1 MTILSRSST
10 RLSPE
15 QRRSLVAELMDQQG
29 PIASPL
35 SFAQQRL
42 WILDR
47 FQPGN
52 PAYNIPAAIPLQGWL
67 NMHALERSLNE
78 IVRRHETLR
87 TRFEVID
94 GKPAQVVEPSLQI
107 PLEIMDLRSVPPTA
121 VQAEVSRIVFEE
133 GRRSFDLSKGPLIRA
148 LLLKI
153 NAMSNVLVLVMHHIV
168 SDGWS
173 MSVFNRELSTLY
185 TAYLRG
191 QQSPF
196 PEFPIQY
203 SDFAAWQTEW
213 FRGEVLEEQLGYW
226 RKQLAGLHPVLALP
240 TDRPRPLVQTN
251 NGALVGF
258 IVDHGLCEDLKSFS
272 QSRNATLFMTLL
284 AAFKTLLYRLS
295 GETDIAVGSPI
306 ANRTRSELEGLIGF
320 FVNTLVLRTD
330 LSGDPTFIELL
341 AREREMALGAFGH
354 QDMPF
359 EKLVEE
365 LQPNRDLSHNPLF
378 QILFAVQN
386 IGTVDRNAP
395 QQQPPSAGLPLGNGT
410 AKFDLTLSLL
420 DTGGGAQGLLEY
432 NTDLFNTSTAEMIV
446 ERYQTLLRGVVEDP
460 TKRLS
465 QLPIFTIRERE
476 EPPVGLAGPKIAS
489 GMPETVSEVVSAH
502 ATGNPQA
509 VAAVG
514 PSGEISYLELERRT
528 DQLAAHLLSRGAN
541 KECSIAVAMSRDLEN
556 VVAVLSVL
564 KAGWSYIPID
574 SSELVLSNSA
584 TETLPSRINRIL
596 AEAKPMMILVD
607 DVTRS
612 GFPSDLSGVVLF
624 SQLESDAQSED
635 LKPDLSVT
643 PDSIA
648 SMVYQAGPDGTLHA
662 FALTHRALCR
672 IASEPQISLKASD
685 RVAHVSYAASD
696 SSRYEIFGALAASA
710 TIVCLPNEAL
720 SAPRRFANALRESGV
735 TVLFARAATIEHL
748 AREFPWALRN
758 IRLLLIDERIT
769 DSQRLLEVLKHELR
783 ERVFSLY
790 GDVAA
795 GGFFAVQPLGS
806 LAPDART
813 IPLGS
818 PTPGVTLYAL
828 DKNLELVPPG
838 VVGEIYLESE
848 TLAVNGSNAQ
858 DSLITSP
865 FSSSTKTQLYR
876 TGDIARQLLDGSLE
890 YRGRRD
896 GRIVS
901 GTANVYPAE
910 IESVLVQHSTV
921 RDAAVA
927 PRRRQGL
934 RDRGLAALVET
945 EADEL
950 IESDLRDFLA
960 ANLPAHLI
968 PTAFVTVKT
977 LPHLVDGQIDRQLVA
992 EAVADIDTP
1001 QPASEPYVEPRND
1014 IETALA
1020 QIWMETLGTARI
1032 GIKDNFF
1039 RLGGHSLLATQA
1051 VARISDAFNID
1062 LQLQRLFE
1070 SPTIEQ
1076 LAQVIEPLARAD
1088 FKPKIMSIKRVPR
1101 DRPLPLS
1108 FAQQRLWFLDQFEPD
1123 SAFYNIAIPIRWPGP
1138 VDANALEAAFND
1150 LIKRHETLRTTFA
1163 IVDAEPVQVIAPS
1176 YELSLIVHD
1185 LRHLPAKERMARAQ
1199 TLAAIEA
1206 QRPFNLKS
1214 GPVLRAELVKMD
1226 DADHLLL
1233 FTIHHIA
1240 ADGWSTEVLFREL
1253 FQLYEAR
1260 RNGRVADLP
1269 ELVVQYA
1276 DFACWQRKRLTGAL
1290 LDKQLAYWKRQL
1302 QDAPALLEL
1311 PTDRPRPRV
1320 QMFRG
1325 AMHMFSMPGL
1335 ILESVREIAQQDQ
1348 TTLFTVLLAALNVL
1362 LYRYTGREDL
1372 VVGSPIANRTRPELE
1387 SLIGFFANTLVLRT
1401 EISGKMTFRE
1411 LVSQVREVTLGA
1423 YAHQDIPFEKLV
1435 EEFQPER
1442 NLSYNPL
1449 FQIMFALQN
1458 TGRPLVAGSSQDDSM
1473 PVVGAGVAK
1482 FDLTLFVSETTSGLK
1497 AGIEYN
1503 SDLFDTSTIARFASH
1518 YEALLQSI
1526 SNDPDRQ
1533 IWTLPML
1540 STEESVALVDWN
1552 DTAVPFRRECIQ
1564 QMFEAQ
1570 VEKTPDATA
1579 IIFNNLAISYREL
1592 NSRANDLA
1600 HRLIVSGIGPN
1611 LPVGIFMERSP
1622 EMIVAIMAILKAG
1635 GAYLPVDPNYP
1646 QERISFML
1654 ADSHAPIVIT
1664 ETHLRAKL
1672 PSTEANILTINDV
1685 EPGPKRDENPSSTV
1699 TAEDLAYVIY
1709 TSGSTGDP
1717 KGVAMP
1723 HAPLAN
1729 LLQWQ
1734 IPRSNL
1740 PPNARTLQF
1749 ASLSFDVSFQEI
1761 FATLCSAGSL
1771 VIVTEDQRR
1780 DPPALWNVLS
1790 AEKVNRL
1797 FLPYVALQQLAE
1809 HAKKTTEL
1817 PSSLTEVITAGE
1829 QLQITPQIAAM
1840 FERLNASLY
1849 NQYGPTE
1856 SHVVTELK
1864 LMGAPRDWPARPSI
1878 GKPIQNAAV
1887 HVLDEFGQT
1896 CAIGTPGELH
1906 IGGEMLAR
1914 GYLGRQAL
1922 TAESFI
1928 AGSQPAGSRIYRT
1941 GDRARYLA
1949 DGNIQFL
1956 GRMDD
1961 QVKIRGFRV
1970 EPGEIEAALR
1980 KHPLVSEAVVVA
1992 RAHAAEQFRLAAY
2005 VGADPRHPPT
2015 VQELRRHLAS
2025 LLPEYMMP
2033 SSFAVIGSLPLTPS
2047 GKLNRRALPAPDLPA
2062 AAELASAI
2070 AARTPVEEALTQ
2082 IWREILEL
2090 PRVGVQ
2096 DNFFELGG
2104 HSLLATRV
2112 ISRIRDEF
2120 NVDLPVRRMFETP
2133 TIEALALS
2141 VVEATLA
2148 AQSLD
2153 ETAQLLAEIEQMSE
2167 EEARL
2172 SSAGD

>member
-1 MTILSRSST
+1 MTIPSRSST

-15 QRRSLVAELMDQQG
+15 PRRSRVAELRDQQG
-29 PIASPL
+29 QITAPL

-67 NMHALERSLNE
+67 NIHALERSLNE

-107 PLEIMDLRSVPPTA
+107 PLEIMDLRSVPSAA
-121 VQAEVSRIVFEE
+121 VQEEMSRIVFEE
-133 GRRSFDLSKGPLIRA
+133 GRRSFDLAKGPLFRA

-185 TAYLRG
+185 MAYLRG
-191 QQSPF
+191 QKSPF
-196 PEFPIQY
+196 PELPIQY
-203 SDFAAWQTEW
+203 SDFAEWQTEW
-213 FRGEVLEEQLGYW
+213 FRGPVLEQQLGYW
-226 RKQLAGLHPVLALP
+226 RKQLAGLQPVLDLP
-240 TDRPRPLVQTN
+240 TDRPRPPVQTN
-251 NGALVGF
+251 NGALVAF
-258 IVDHGLCEDLKSFS
+258 LLDHSLCEDLKSLS

-284 AAFKTLLYRLS
+284 AAFKTLLHRLS
-295 GETDIAVGSPI
+295 GETDVAVGSPI

-341 AREREMALGAFGH
+341 ARERETALGAFGH

-365 LQPNRDLSHNPLF
+365 LQPKRDLSHNPLF

-395 QQQPPSAGLPLGNGT
+395 QQQPLPPGPPLGNGT

-420 DTGGGAQGLLEY
+420 DTGGGAQGFLEY
-432 NTDLFNTSTAEMIV
+432 NTDLFDASTAEMIV

-460 TKRLS
+460 AKRLS
-465 QLPIFTIRERE
+465 QLPIFTTRERE
-476 EPPVGLAGPKIAS
+476 EPPAGLAGPKIAS
-489 GMPETVSEVVSAH
+489 GPPETVTEIVSVH
-502 ATGNPQA
+502 AANNPEA
-509 VAAVG
+509 VAAIG
-514 PSGEISYLELERRT
+514 PGGEINYLDLERRT
-528 DQLAAHLLSRGAN
+528 DRLAAHLLSRGAN
-541 KECSIAVAMSRDLEN
+541 KDSSIAVAMSRDVESI
-556 VVAVLSVL
+556 VASLSVL
-564 KAGWSYIPID
+564 KAGCSYIPIA
-574 SSELVLSNSA
+574 SSELALSKNA
-584 TETLPSRINRIL
+584 AGTLPPRVDRIL
-596 AEAKPMMILVD
+596 AEAKPLLILVD
-607 DVTRS
+607 DKTRS
-612 GFPSDLSGVVLF
+612 SFPADASDVFLF
-624 SQLESDAQSED
+624 SELENDARSEAR
-635 LKPDLSVT
+635 KPEVRVT

-648 SMVYQAGPDGTLHA
+648 SVIYQAGSDGTLHR
-662 FALTHRALCR
+662 FALSHRTLCR
-672 IASEPQISLKASD
+672 IAGEPRINLKPSD
-685 RVAHVSYAASD
+685 RVAHSSDATSD
-696 SSRYEIFGALAASA
+696 SSRYEIFGTLAAGA
-710 TIVCLPNEAL
+710 TIICLPDEAL
-720 SAPRRFANALRESGV
+720 TAPRRFANALRESGV
-735 TVLFARAATIEHL
+735 TVLFARAATFEHL
-748 AREFPWALRN
+748 AREFPWALRTS
-758 IRLLLIDERIT
+758 RLLLVDERIT
-769 DSQRLLEVLKHELR
+769 DTQRLLEVLKPELR
-783 ERVFSLY
+783 ERMFSVY

-818 PTPGVTLYAL
+818 PTPGVTLYVL
-828 DKNLELVPPG
+828 DKNLELVPAG
-838 VVGEIYLESE
+838 VVGEIYLETQ
-848 TLAVNGSNAQ
+848 TLATDGSGAP
-858 DSLITSP
+858 DTLITSP
-865 FSSSTKTQLYR
+865 FSSLSKTKLYR
-876 TGDIARQLLDGSLE
+876 TGDFARQLLDGSLE

-896 GRIVS
+896 GRIVN
-901 GTANVYPAE
+901 GTNVYPAE
-910 IESVLVQHSTV
+910 IESALVQHPAV

-927 PRRRQGL
+927 PRLRQGL
-934 RDRGLAALVET
+934 RDRGLAAVVET
-945 EADEL
+945 DADKQLEAEL
-950 IESDLRDFLA
+950 GDFLA
-960 ANLPAHLI
+960 AHLPAHLI

-977 LPHLVDGQIDRQLVA
+977 LPRLADGRIDRQAVA
-992 EAVADIDTP
+992 ETVASIDTP
-1001 QPASEPYVEPRND
+1001 KPASEPYLEPRND
-1014 IETALA
+1014 IETALV
-1020 QIWMETLGTARI
+1020 QIWMETLGTDRI

-1070 SPTIEQ
+1070 SPTVEQ

-1088 FKPKIMSIKRVPR
+1088 FKPEIMSIKRVPR
-1101 DRPLPLS
+1101 NQPLPLS

-1150 LIKRHETLRTTFA
+1150 LIERHETLRTTFA

-1176 YELSLIVHD
+1176 YQLSLVVHD
-1185 LRHLPAKERMARAQ
+1185 LRNLPAEERMGRAQ

-1214 GPVLRAELVKMD
+1214 GPVLRAELVKTD
-1226 DADHLLL
+1226 DADHILL

-1260 RNGRVADLP
+1260 RNGRSADLP

-1290 LDKQLAYWKRQL
+1290 LEKQLAYWKRQL

-1325 AMHMFSMPGL
+1325 GMYMFSMPGSV
-1335 ILESVREIAQQDQ
+1335 LETVRDIAQQEQ
-1348 TTLFTVLLAALNVL
+1348 TTLFTVLLAALDVL

-1401 EISGKMTFRE
+1401 QVSGRMTFRE
-1411 LVSQVREVTLGA
+1411 LVSQVREITVGA

-1442 NLSYNPL
+1442 NLAYNPL

-1458 TGRPLVAGSSQDDSM
+1458 TGRPLVAPSSPQEESIT
-1473 PVVGAGVAK
+1473 VVGAGVAK
-1482 FDLTLFVSETTSGLK
+1482 FDLTLFVSETTNGLR

-1518 YEALLQSI
+1518 YEALMQSI

-1533 IWTLPML
+1533 IWMLPML
-1540 STEESVALVDWN
+1540 GAEESVALIDWN
-1552 DTAVPFRRECIQ
+1552 DTAAPFRRECVQ
-1564 QMFEAQ
+1564 RMFEAQ
-1570 VEKTPDATA
+1570 VDKTPDAKA
-1579 IIFNNLAISYREL
+1579 IIFNNSAITYREL

-1600 HRLIVSGIGPN
+1600 HRLIDLGIGPN
-1611 LPVGIFMERSP
+1611 LPVGILMERSP
-1622 EMIVAIMAILKAG
+1622 DTIAAVIAILKAG

-1654 ADSHAPIVIT
+1654 ADSRAPIVLT
-1664 ETHLRAKL
+1664 ETHLRDQL
-1672 PSTEANILTINDV
+1672 PATDANILTINDL
-1685 EPGPKRDENPSSTV
+1685 EAGPKRHENPSSTV
-1699 TAEDLAYVIY
+1699 AADDLAYVIY
-1709 TSGSTGDP
+1709 TSGSTGNP

-1729 LLQWQ
+1729 MLQWQ
-1734 IPRSNL
+1734 IARSNL

-1761 FATLCSAGSL
+1761 FSTLCSGGSL

-1780 DPPALWNVLS
+1780 DPAALWNLLS
-1790 AEKVNRL
+1790 AENVSRL

-1809 HAKKTTEL
+1809 HAKKSAEA

-1864 LMGAPRDWPARPSI
+1864 LEGKPRDWPARPSI
-1878 GKPIQNAAV
+1878 GKPIPNATI
-1887 HVLDEFGQT
+1887 HVLDEFGQV

-1906 IGGEMLAR
+1906 IGGEALAR
-1914 GYLGRQAL
+1914 GYLGRETL

-1992 RAHAAEQFRLAAY
+1992 HAHADEEFRLAAY
-2005 VGADPRHPPT
+2005 VQADPRHRPAT
-2015 VQELRRHLAS
+2015 QDLRRHLAS
-2025 LLPEYMMP
+2025 LLPEYMIP
-2033 SSFAVIGSLPLTPS
+2033 SSFAVMASLPLTPS
-2047 GKLNRRALPAPDLPA
+2047 GKLNRRALPAPDAPA
-2062 AAELASAI
+2062 APELASAI
-2070 AARTPVEEALTQ
+2070 AARTPIEESLTR

-2090 PRVGVQ
+2090 PRVGIK

-2141 VVEATLA
+2141 VVESTLE
-2148 AQSLD
+2148 AQSFD

-2172 SSAGD
+2172 SSTGD

>member
-1 MTILSRSST
+1 MTIPSRSSS

-15 QRRSLVAELMDQQG
+15 QRRSRVAELRDQQL
-29 PIASPL
+29 PIVAPL

-67 NMHALERSLNE
+67 NIHALERSLNE

-94 GKPAQVVEPSLQI
+94 GKPAQVVEPSLEI
-107 PLEIMDLRSVPPTA
+107 PLETMDLRSVPPA
-121 VQAEVSRIVFEE
+121 EVQAEVSRIVFEE
-133 GRRSFDLSKGPLIRA
+133 GRRSFDLAKGPLFRA
-148 LLLKI
+148 LLLKL
-153 NAMSNVLVLVMHHIV
+153 NGMNNVLVLVMHHIV

-185 TAYLRG
+185 MAYLRG
-191 QQSPF
+191 QSSPF
-196 PEFPIQY
+196 PELSIQY
-203 SDFAAWQTEW
+203 SDFAEWQTEW
-213 FRGEVLEEQLGYW
+213 FRGEVLEKQLSYW
-226 RKQLAGLHPVLALP
+226 RKQLSGLHPVLDLP
-240 TDRPRPLVQTN
+240 TDRPRPPIQTN
-251 NGALVGF
+251 NGALVAF
-258 IVDHGLCEDLKSFS
+258 LVDHRLCEDLKTLS

-284 AAFKTLLYRLS
+284 AAFKTLLHRIS

-365 LQPNRDLSHNPLF
+365 LQPKRDLSHNPLF

-395 QQQPPSAGLPLGNGT
+395 QQAPPSAGPPLGNGT

-420 DTGGGAQGLLEY
+420 DTGGGAQGFLEY
-432 NTDLFNTSTAEMIV
+432 NTDLFDASTAEMIV
-446 ERYQTLLRGVVEDP
+446 ERYQTVLRSVVEDP

-465 QLPIFTIRERE
+465 QLPIFTTRERE
-476 EPPVGLAGPKIAS
+476 EPPAGLAGAKIAP
-489 GMPETVSEVVSAH
+489 GTPETVTEVLSAH
-502 ATGNPQA
+502 AAANPQA
-509 VAAVG
+509 VAVVG
-514 PSGEISYLELERRT
+514 PNGEINYLDLERRT
-528 DQLAAHLLSRGAN
+528 DRLAAQLVSRGAS
-541 KECSIAVAMSRDLEN
+541 KERSIAVAMNRDLEN
-556 VVAVLSVL
+556 VVAVLSVI
-564 KAGWSYIPID
+564 KTGCSYIPID
-574 SSELVLSNSA
+574 ASELALSKNGA
-584 TETLPSRINRIL
+584 ETLPPRVNRIL
-596 AEAKPMMILVD
+596 EEAKPLMILVD

-612 GFPSDLSGVVLF
+612 SFPSDVDGVVLF
-624 SQLESDAQSED
+624 SQLEQDAQTED
-635 LKPDLSVT
+635 AKPDVSVT
-643 PDSIA
+643 PDTVA
-648 SMVYQAGPDGTLHA
+648 STVYQAGPDGTLHS

-672 IASEPQISLKASD
+672 MASELQISLNASD
-685 RVAHVSYAASD
+685 RVAHGSYAASD
-696 SSRYEIFGALAASA
+696 SSRYEIFGAIAAGA
-710 TIVCLPNEAL
+710 TVVCLPNEAL

-758 IRLLLIDERIT
+758 IRLLLIEERIN
-769 DSQRLLEVLKHELR
+769 DSQRLLEVLKPELR
-783 ERVFSLY
+783 ERIFSVY
-790 GDVAA
+790 ADVAV
-795 GGFFAVQPLGS
+795 GGFFAVQPLGP
-806 LAPDART
+806 LAADARA
-813 IPLGS
+813 IPLGT
-818 PTPGVTLYAL
+818 PTPGVTLYSL
-828 DKNLELVPPG
+828 DKNLELVPAG

-848 TLAVNGSNAQ
+848 TLSVNGACAK
-858 DSLITSP
+858 DSLIPSP
-865 FSSSTKTQLYR
+865 FSFSNKIQLYR
-876 TGDIARQLLDGSLE
+876 TGDFARQLLDGSLE

-896 GRIVS
+896 GRTMS

-910 IESVLVQHSTV
+910 IESVLVQHSAI

-927 PRRRQGL
+927 PRLRQGL
-934 RDRGLAALVET
+934 RDRGLAAIVET
-945 EADEL
+945 DSDQQ
-950 IESDLRDFLA
+950 IESELRDFLA
-960 ANLPAHLI
+960 ARLPAHLN
-968 PTAFVTVKT
+968 PTAFVIVKT
-977 LPHLVDGQIDRQLVA
+977 LPRLADGQIDRQAVA
-992 EAVADIDTP
+992 EAVANIDTP
-1001 QPASEPYVEPRND
+1001 KPASEPYVEPRND
-1014 IETALA
+1014 LETALV
-1020 QIWMETLGTARI
+1020 QIWMETLGADRI

-1070 SPTIEQ
+1070 APTVEQ
-1076 LAQVIEPLARAD
+1076 LAQVIEPLARSD
-1088 FKPKIMSIKRVPR
+1088 FKPEIMSIKRVPR

-1123 SAFYNIAIPIRWPGP
+1123 SAFYNIAIPVRWPGP
-1138 VDANALEAAFND
+1138 CDANALEGAFND
-1150 LIKRHETLRTTFA
+1150 LIERHETLRTTFD
-1163 IVDAEPVQVIAPS
+1163 IVNAEPVQMIAPS
-1176 YELSLIVHD
+1176 YQLSLVVHD
-1185 LRHLPAKERMARAQ
+1185 LRNLPAEERMARAQ

-1206 QRPFNLKS
+1206 QRPFNLKT
-1214 GPVLRAELVKMD
+1214 GPVLRAELVRID
-1226 DADHLLL
+1226 NADHLLL

-1240 ADGWSTEVLFREL
+1240 ADGWSTEVLFREV

-1269 ELVVQYA
+1269 ELQLQYA
-1276 DFACWQRKRLTGAL
+1276 DFACWQRKRLAGPL
-1290 LDKQLAYWKRQL
+1290 LDRQLAYWKRQL

-1325 AMHMFSMPGL
+1325 GMHMFSMPGM
-1335 ILESVREIAQQDQ
+1335 ILESVKDIAQQEQ

-1387 SLIGFFANTLVLRT
+1387 SLIGFFANTLVLRSQ
-1401 EISGKMTFRE
+1401 ISGRMTFRE
-1411 LVSQVREVTLGA
+1411 LVAQVREVTLGA

-1442 NLSYNPL
+1442 NLAYNPL

-1458 TGRPLVAGSSQDDSM
+1458 TGRPLVTGSSQDDSI

-1482 FDLTLFVSETTSGLK
+1482 FDLTLFISETTSGLK

-1503 SDLFDTSTIARFASH
+1503 SDLFDTSTIARFGSH

-1526 SNDPDRQ
+1526 GNDPDRQ

-1540 STEESVALVDWN
+1540 STAESVALADWN
-1552 DTAVPFRRECIQ
+1552 DTAAPYSRECVHR
-1564 QMFEAQ
+1564 MFEAQ
-1570 VEKTPDATA
+1570 VEKTPNETA
-1579 IIFNNLAISYREL
+1579 VIFNNSSTSYVEL
-1592 NSRANDLA
+1592 NNRANDLA
-1600 HRLIVSGIGPN
+1600 HRLIEAGIGPN
-1611 LPVGIFMERSP
+1611 LPVGILMERSP
-1622 EMIVAIMAILKAG
+1622 DMVVAVMAILKAG

-1646 QERISFML
+1646 QERISLMI
-1654 ADSHAPIVIT
+1654 ADSRTPIIVT
-1664 ETHLRAKL
+1664 QTPLRAKL
-1672 PSTEANILTINDV
+1672 PSTDTTILTIDEL
-1685 EPGPKRDENPSSTV
+1685 EPGPKREDNPSSTV
-1699 TAEDLAYVIY
+1699 TADDLAYVIY
-1709 TSGSTGDP
+1709 TSGSTGVP

-1723 HAPLAN
+1723 HAPMAN
-1729 LLQWQ
+1729 MLQWQ
-1734 IPRSNL
+1734 ISRSNL

-1761 FATLCSAGSL
+1761 FSTLCSGGSL
-1771 VIVTEDQRR
+1771 VIVTEDDRR
-1780 DPPALWNVLS
+1780 DPAALWNLLRT
-1790 AEKVNRL
+1790 EKVNRL

-1809 HAKKTTEL
+1809 QAKKTAEL

-1864 LMGAPRDWPARPSI
+1864 LTGAPREWPARPSV
-1878 GKPIQNAAV
+1878 GKPIANATI

-1906 IGGEMLAR
+1906 IGGDVLAR
-1914 GYLGRQAL
+1914 GYLGRPVL
-1922 TAESFI
+1922 TAENFI
-1928 AGSQPAGSRIYRT
+1928 SGSQPAGSRIYRT

-1970 EPGEIEAALR
+1970 EPGEIEEALR

-1992 RAHAAEQFRLAAY
+1992 HAHAAEEFRLAAY
-2005 VGADPRHPPT
+2005 VQADPRHRPS
-2015 VQELRRHLAS
+2015 VQDLRKHLAA
-2025 LLPEYMMP
+2025 LLPEYMVP
-2033 SSFAVIGSLPLTPS
+2033 SSFAVMAALPLTPS
-2047 GKLNRRALPAPDLPA
+2047 GKLNRRALPAPDTPA
-2062 AAELASAI
+2062 TTELATAI
-2070 AARTPVEEALTQ
+2070 AARTPVEEALTR

-2141 VVEATLA
+2141 VVETTLE
-2148 AQSLD
+2148 AQSMD
-2153 ETAQLLAEIEQMSE
+2153 ETAQLLAEIEQMSD

>member
-1 MTILSRSST
+1 MSIPSRSST

-15 QRRSLVAELMDQQG
+15 QRRSRVAELRDQQG
-29 PIASPL
+29 PITAPL

-67 NMHALERSLNE
+67 NIHALERSLNE

-94 GKPAQVVEPSLQI
+94 GKPAQVVEPSLPI
-107 PLEIMDLRSVPPTA
+107 SLNIMDLRSVPPSV

-133 GRRSFDLSKGPLIRA
+133 GRRSFDLAKGPLIRA
-148 LLLKI
+148 LLLKL

-173 MSVFNRELSTLY
+173 MSVFNRELATLY
-185 TAYLRG
+185 MAYLRG

-196 PEFPIQY
+196 PELPIQY
-203 SDFAAWQTEW
+203 SDFAEWQTEW
-213 FRGEVLEEQLGYW
+213 FRGEVLEAQLDYW
-226 RKQLAGLHPVLALP
+226 RKQLTGLQPVLDLP
-240 TDRPRPLVQTN
+240 TDRPRPPIQTN

-258 IVDHGLCEDLKSFS
+258 VVDHRLCEDLKSFS

-284 AAFKTLLYRLS
+284 AAFKTLLHRLS
-295 GETDIAVGSPI
+295 GETDIALGSPI

-341 AREREMALGAFGH
+341 ARERETALGAFGH

-365 LQPNRDLSHNPLF
+365 LQPSRDLSHNPLF

-395 QQQPPSAGLPLGNGT
+395 QQLPPSAGVPLGNGT

-420 DTGGGAQGLLEY
+420 DTGGGAQGFLEY
-432 NTDLFNTSTAEMIV
+432 NTDLFDASTAEMIV

-460 TKRLS
+460 AKRLS
-465 QLPIFTIRERE
+465 QLPIFTTRERE
-476 EPPVGLAGPKIAS
+476 EPPAGLAGAKIAP
-489 GMPETVSEVVSAH
+489 GTPETVTEILPAQ
-502 ATGNPQA
+502 AAANPQA
-509 VAAVG
+509 IAVAG
-514 PSGEISYLELERRT
+514 PGGEINYLELERRT
-528 DQLAAHLLSRGAN
+528 NRLAAQLLSRGAD
-541 KECSIAVAMSRDLEN
+541 KERPIAVAMSRDLEN

-564 KAGWSYIPID
+564 KAGCSYIPID
-574 SSELVLSNSA
+574 ASEFVLSKTTA
-584 TETLPSRINRIL
+584 GTLPPRVARIV
-596 AEAKPMMILVD
+596 AEAKPALILVD
-607 DVTRS
+607 DVTQS
-612 GFPSDLSGVVLF
+612 SFPPAVSGVVLF
-624 SQLESDAQSED
+624 SELESDSQTED
-635 LKPDLSVT
+635 RKPDAAVT
-643 PDSIA
+643 PKSIA
-648 SMVYQAGPDGTLHA
+648 SIVYQAGPDGTLHP
-662 FALTHRALCR
+662 FPVTHRALCR
-672 IASEPQISLKASD
+672 MAIEPQISLKPSD
-685 RVAHVSYAASD
+685 RVAHGSYAASD
-696 SSRYEIFGALAASA
+696 SSRYEIFGTLAAGA
-710 TIVCLPNEAL
+710 TIVCLPNESLA
-720 SAPRRFANALRESGV
+720 APRRFANALRESGV

-758 IRLLLIDERIT
+758 IRLLLVDERLT
-769 DSQRLLEVLKHELR
+769 DSQRLLEALKPELR
-783 ERVFSLY
+783 ERIFSLY

-806 LAPDART
+806 LASDARSV
-813 IPLGS
+813 PLGN
-818 PTPGVTLYAL
+818 PTPGVTLYAS
-828 DKNLELVPPG
+828 DKNLEIVPAG

-848 TLAVNGSNAQ
+848 VLAGGGPG
-858 DSLITSP
+858 SLIASP
-865 FSSSTKTQLYR
+865 FYSSTDIKLYQ
-876 TGDIARQLLDGSLE
+876 TGDFARQLPDGSLE

-901 GTANVYPAE
+901 GSTNVYPAE
-910 IESVLVQHSTV
+910 IESVLVQHSAI
-921 RDAAVA
+921 RDAVVS
-927 PRRRQGL
+927 PRLRQGL
-934 RDRGLAALVET
+934 RDRGMAAIIET
-945 EADEL
+945 EADKQ
-950 IESDLRDFLA
+950 IESDVRDFLA
-960 ANLPAHLI
+960 ARLPAHLI

-977 LPHLVDGQIDRQLVA
+977 LPRLVDGQIDRKAVA
-992 EAVADIDTP
+992 ETVANIDTP
-1001 QPASEPYVEPRND
+1001 KPASEPYVEPRTD
-1014 IETALA
+1014 IEKALV
-1020 QIWMETLGTARI
+1020 QIWMETLGTDRI

-1070 SPTIEQ
+1070 SPTVEQ
-1076 LAQVIEPLARAD
+1076 LAQEIEPLTRAD
-1088 FKPKIMSIKRVPR
+1088 FRPEIMSIKRVPR
-1101 DRPLPLS
+1101 DQPLPLS

-1123 SAFYNIAIPIRWPGP
+1123 NAFYNIAIPIRWPGP
-1138 VDANALEAAFND
+1138 VEANALEAAFND
-1150 LIKRHETLRTTFA
+1150 LIERHETLRTTFA

-1176 YELSLIVHD
+1176 YQLSLVVHD
-1185 LRHLPAKERMARAQ
+1185 LRHLPQEERMGRAQ
-1199 TLAAIEA
+1199 ALAAIEA
-1206 QRPFNLKS
+1206 QRPFNLKT
-1214 GPVLRAELVKMD
+1214 GPVLRAELVKID
-1226 DADHLLL
+1226 NADHLLL

-1276 DFACWQRKRLTGAL
+1276 DFACWQRKRLSGAL
-1290 LDKQLAYWKRQL
+1290 LDKQLAYWRRQL
-1302 QDAPALLEL
+1302 QEAPALLEL

-1325 AMHMFSMPGL
+1325 GMYMFSLPGS
-1335 ILESVREIAQQDQ
+1335 ILESVKDIAQHEQ

-1401 EISGKMTFRE
+1401 QISGRMTFRE

-1458 TGRPLVAGSSQDDSM
+1458 TGRPLVTGSSQDDSM

-1503 SDLFDTSTIARFASH
+1503 SDLFDASTIDRFASH

-1526 SNDPDRQ
+1526 SKDPDRP

-1540 STEESVALVDWN
+1540 STEESVALIDWN
-1552 DTAVPFRRECIQ
+1552 DTAAPFRRECVQ
-1564 QMFEAQ
+1564 RMFAAQ
-1570 VEKTPDATA
+1570 AEKTPDAPA
-1579 IIFNNLAISYREL
+1579 IIFNNSAINYSEL

-1600 HRLIVSGIGPN
+1600 HRLIEAGIGPN
-1611 LPVGIFMERSP
+1611 LPVGILIERSA
-1622 EMIVAIMAILKAG
+1622 EMVVAVMAILKAG

-1654 ADSHAPIVIT
+1654 ADSRAPIVLT
-1664 ETHLRAKL
+1664 ETHLRTKL
-1672 PSTEANILTINDV
+1672 PATESKVLTIDEL
-1685 EPGPKRDENPSSTV
+1685 EPRPKRDDNPSITV
-1699 TAEDLAYVIY
+1699 TPDDLAYVIY

-1734 IPRSNL
+1734 ISRSNL

-1761 FATLCSAGSL
+1761 FSALCSGGSL

-1780 DPPALWNVLS
+1780 DPAALWNLLKT
-1790 AEKVNRL
+1790 EKVNRL

-1809 HAKKTTEL
+1809 QAKKTAEL

-1864 LMGAPRDWPARPSI
+1864 LEGAPRDWPARPSI
-1878 GKPIQNAAV
+1878 GKPIPNATI

-1906 IGGEMLAR
+1906 IGGETLAR
-1914 GYLGRQAL
+1914 GYLGRASL

-1928 AGSQPAGSRIYRT
+1928 AGSQPAGGRIYRT

-1970 EPGEIEAALR
+1970 EPGEVEAALR

-1992 RAHAAEQFRLAAY
+1992 RAHAAEEFRLAAY
-2005 VGADPRHPPT
+2005 VQADPRHRPT
-2015 VQELRRHLAS
+2015 VQDLRRHLAS
-2025 LLPEYMMP
+2025 LLPEYMVP
-2033 SSFAVIGSLPLTPS
+2033 SSFAVMASLPLTPS

-2062 AAELASAI
+2062 TAELASAI
-2070 AARTPVEEALTQ
+2070 AARTPVEEALTR

-2172 SSAGD
+2172 SAAGD